1 MQAIGPADPHHRITV
16 YGAVVGNGEDPERG
30 HPATGGIDDLGEI
43 YLAQRPYSFRE
54 PNEVRVLF
62 LIHPNKIVTF
72 GPPS

>member
-43 YLAQRPYSFRE
+43 YLGQRPYSFRK
-54 PNEVRVLF
+54 PDEVRVLF

-72 GPPS
+72 GTPS